1 MNIQLYADYLLE
13 AEKTK
18 RPIEPLSATNRH
30 LTVDEAYAI
39 QLEQIRR
46 KVDQGATVVGKK
58 IGLTSA
64 VMQEMFQVNEPDY
77 GHLLNTMIAVD
88 GETISLNSLIQPK
101 LEFEIAFV
109 LKSDLKGTNITEKD
123 VIQATDYIVP
133 ALEVIDSRIADWK
146 ITFEDTV
153 ADNGSSAMAIIG
165 GQPTKL
171 ENVDLEHL
179 GMVVSQNGEFLDCA
193 TGGAVMGNPIRAVAW
208 LANALGKY
216 DIGLHAG
223 EIILSGAL
231 SAAVPIQPGDTFTAE
246 FAHIGSVS
254 ASFQRKEEKG

>member
-153 ADNGSSAMAIIG
+153 ADNGSSSPG
-165 GQPTKL
+165 VT
-171 ENVDLEHL
+171 
-179 GMVVSQNGEFLDCA
+179 
-193 TGGAVMGNPIRAVAW
+193 W
-208 LANALGKY
+208 LA
-216 DIGLHAG
+216 
-223 EIILSGAL
+223 
-231 SAAVPIQPGDTFTAE
+231 
-246 FAHIGSVS
+246 GSRQS
-254 ASFQRKEEKG
+254 

>member
-18 RPIEPLSATNRH
+18 RPIEPISVATDQI
-30 LTVDEAYAI
+30 TVDDAYSI

-46 KVDQGATVVGKK
+46 KVDEGAVVVGKK

-77 GHLLNTMIAVD
+77 GHLLNTMMAVD
-88 GETISLNSLIQPK
+88 GDTISLDSLIQPK

-109 LKSDLKGTNITEKD
+109 LKSDLKGTSITEED
-123 VIQATDYIVP
+123 VVEATDYIVP
-133 ALEVIDSRIADWK
+133 ALEVIDSRIVDWK

-165 GQPTKL
+165 GKPTKL
-171 ENVDLEHL
+171 EAVDLEHI
-179 GMVVSQNGEFLDCA
+179 GMVVSRNGEFLDCA
-193 TGGAVMGNPIRAVAW
+193 AGGAVMGNPIRAVAW

-216 DIGLHAG
+216 GIGLHAG
-223 EIILSGAL
+223 EIVLSGAL
-231 SAAVPIQPGDTFTAE
+231 SAAVPIQHGDTFTAE

-254 ASFQRKEEKG
+254 ASFQRKEEK